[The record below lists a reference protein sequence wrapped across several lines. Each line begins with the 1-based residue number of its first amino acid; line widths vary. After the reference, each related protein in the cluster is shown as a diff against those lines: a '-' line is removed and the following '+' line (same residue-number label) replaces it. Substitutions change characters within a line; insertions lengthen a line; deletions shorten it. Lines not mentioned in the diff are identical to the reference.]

1 MLIWFLKHIVA
12 GNHMTMRVFERMKKI
27 IAVSIWKNVFFQAD
41 YGGWKLLYNNG
52 TDNTH
57 VIFDRIECR
66 VGAGSLF

>member
-1 MLIWFLKHIVA
+1 
-12 GNHMTMRVFERMKKI
+12 MKKN